1 MRLNFRENN
10 KACVLIYCRLVLSST
25 HFGER
30 DNLKNIY
37 ILLDNDGE
45 DFS

>member
-10 KACVLIYCRLVLSST
+10 KACVLVYCRSSAART
-25 HFGER
+25 LGNEII
-30 DNLKNIY
+30 LKKI

>member
-10 KACVLIYCRLVLSST
+10 KACVLIYCWLVLSST
-25 HFGER
+25 HFEKR
-30 DNLKNIY
+30 DNFKKI